1 MARRKANDLENQ
13 MSLMDMMASESPE
26 YTEEGPEELLD
37 PGEDMGDSEGQ
48 TDKPFKL
55 VANKTT
61 KAKASISTQALS
73 VVKAVYADTVE
84 TNWEELF
91 DGFDRLYAI
100 TFSSGIE
107 FVNKVINK
115 FSYAEVVFGCEKII
129 ASDIAAIMSVQ
140 IDSVQRLAKS
150 KSAGNLANRLDDGSL
165 QLYVSR
171 DTKSHEKIF
180 ILESAD
186 HKRVRVITGSANMR
200 GINTKDILRHPFA
213 IRENNCTVGEISV
226 IHTKTGF
233 LQGYNSI
240 AMQLYGEEYQ
250 SYKIGFGKEGVC
262 CPVFLGGQQIAQI
275 NKSAVVKDNLDEY
288 LIYAVNEKALMP
300 SVMFAI
306 YIDGIYYANR
316 GMYVDDATTINCEYS
331 LNEEVLSHYDPN
343 FVKGL

>member
-1 MARRKANDLENQ
+1 MAGSFR
-13 MSLMDMMASESPE
+13 SLPSYFAKIVAHLC
-26 YTEEGPEELLD
+26 EL
-37 PGEDMGDSEGQ
+37 Q
-48 TDKPFKL
+48 TIRNGYEFTFDIVKG
-55 VANKTT
+55 
-61 KAKASISTQALS
+61 
-73 VVKAVYADTVE
+73 KAVIGQAHYIPKLLRQGYGIRLNDSKFLLQYMPAADA
-84 TNWEELF
+84 
-91 DGFDRLYAI
+91 RAY
-100 TFSSGIE
+100 
-107 FVNKVINK
+107 
-115 FSYAEVVFGCEKII
+115 
-129 ASDIAAIMSVQ
+129 
-140 IDSVQRLAKS
+140 
-150 KSAGNLANRLDDGSL
+150 
-165 QLYVSR
+165 
-171 DTKSHEKIF
+171 
-180 ILESAD
+180 
-186 HKRVRVITGSANMR
+186 MR

-288 LIYAVNEKALMP
+288 LIYAVNEMALLP

-316 GMYVDDATTINCEYS
+316 GVYVDDATTINCEYS

>member
-1 MARRKANDLENQ
+1 MLCIKSIE
-13 MSLMDMMASESPE
+13 
-26 YTEEGPEELLD
+26 TEEV
-37 PGEDMGDSEGQ
+37 
-48 TDKPFKL
+48 KL
-55 VANKTT
+55 MLGVSLIIIAAAIVYMVETY
-61 KAKASISTQALS
+61 ISTYYTIEYMHGTS
-73 VVKAVYADTVE
+73 
-84 TNWEELF
+84 LF
-91 DGFDRLYAI
+91 LI
-100 TFSSGIE
+100 L
-107 FVNKVINK
+107 
-115 FSYAEVVFGCEKII
+115 
-129 ASDIAAIMSVQ
+129 
-140 IDSVQRLAKS
+140 LAKY
-150 KSAGNLANRLDDGSL
+150 GTPVLFLL
-165 QLYVSR
+165 QYMPA
-171 DTKSHEKIF
+171 
-180 ILESAD
+180 AD
-186 HKRVRVITGSANMR
+186 ARAYMR
-200 GINTKDILRHPFA
+200 GINTKDILRYPFA

-262 CPVFLGGQQIAQI
+262 CPVFLCGQQIAQI

-288 LIYAVNEKALMP
+288 LIYAVNEMALLP

>member
-1 MARRKANDLENQ
+1 MLCIKSIE
-13 MSLMDMMASESPE
+13 
-26 YTEEGPEELLD
+26 TEEV
-37 PGEDMGDSEGQ
+37 
-48 TDKPFKL
+48 KL
-55 VANKTT
+55 MLGVSLIIIAAAIVYMVETY
-61 KAKASISTQALS
+61 ISTYYTIEYMHGTS
-73 VVKAVYADTVE
+73 
-84 TNWEELF
+84 LF
-91 DGFDRLYAI
+91 LI
-100 TFSSGIE
+100 L
-107 FVNKVINK
+107 
-115 FSYAEVVFGCEKII
+115 
-129 ASDIAAIMSVQ
+129 
-140 IDSVQRLAKS
+140 LAKY
-150 KSAGNLANRLDDGSL
+150 GTPVLFLL
-165 QLYVSR
+165 QYMPA
-171 DTKSHEKIF
+171 
-180 ILESAD
+180 AD
-186 HKRVRVITGSANMR
+186 ARAYMR

-288 LIYAVNEKALMP
+288 LIYAVNEMALLP

-316 GMYVDDATTINCEYS
+316 GVYVDDATTINCEYS

>member
-1 MARRKANDLENQ
+1 MLGV
-13 MSLMDMMASESPE
+13 SLIIIAAAIVYMVET
-26 YTEEGPEELLD
+26 Y
-37 PGEDMGDSEGQ
+37 
-48 TDKPFKL
+48 
-55 VANKTT
+55 
-61 KAKASISTQALS
+61 ISTYYTIEYMHGTS
-73 VVKAVYADTVE
+73 
-84 TNWEELF
+84 LF
-91 DGFDRLYAI
+91 LI
-100 TFSSGIE
+100 L
-107 FVNKVINK
+107 
-115 FSYAEVVFGCEKII
+115 
-129 ASDIAAIMSVQ
+129 
-140 IDSVQRLAKS
+140 LAKY
-150 KSAGNLANRLDDGSL
+150 GTPVLFLL
-165 QLYVSR
+165 QYMPA
-171 DTKSHEKIF
+171 
-180 ILESAD
+180 AD
-186 HKRVRVITGSANMR
+186 ARAYMR

-262 CPVFLGGQQIAQI
+262 CPVFLCGQQIAQI

>member
-1 MARRKANDLENQ
+1 MLCIKSIE
-13 MSLMDMMASESPE
+13 
-26 YTEEGPEELLD
+26 TEEV
-37 PGEDMGDSEGQ
+37 
-48 TDKPFKL
+48 KL
-55 VANKTT
+55 MLGVSLIIIAAAIVYMVETY
-61 KAKASISTQALS
+61 ISTYYTIEYMHGTS
-73 VVKAVYADTVE
+73 
-84 TNWEELF
+84 LF
-91 DGFDRLYAI
+91 LI
-100 TFSSGIE
+100 L
-107 FVNKVINK
+107 
-115 FSYAEVVFGCEKII
+115 
-129 ASDIAAIMSVQ
+129 
-140 IDSVQRLAKS
+140 LAKY
-150 KSAGNLANRLDDGSL
+150 GTPVLFLL
-165 QLYVSR
+165 QYMPA
-171 DTKSHEKIF
+171 
-180 ILESAD
+180 AD
-186 HKRVRVITGSANMR
+186 ARAYMR

>member
-1 MARRKANDLENQ
+1 
-13 MSLMDMMASESPE
+13 MSM
-26 YTEEGPEELLD
+26 
-37 PGEDMGDSEGQ
+37 
-48 TDKPFKL
+48 
-55 VANKTT
+55 
-61 KAKASISTQALS
+61 
-73 VVKAVYADTVE
+73 
-84 TNWEELF
+84 
-91 DGFDRLYAI
+91 
-100 TFSSGIE
+100 
-107 FVNKVINK
+107 
-115 FSYAEVVFGCEKII
+115 
-129 ASDIAAIMSVQ
+129 
-140 IDSVQRLAKS
+140 
-150 KSAGNLANRLDDGSL
+150 
-165 QLYVSR
+165 
-171 DTKSHEKIF
+171 
-180 ILESAD
+180 
-186 HKRVRVITGSANMR
+186 
-200 GINTKDILRHPFA
+200 INTKDILRHPFA

-233 LQGYNSI
+233 FQGYNSI

>member
-1 MARRKANDLENQ
+1 MLGV
-13 MSLMDMMASESPE
+13 SLIIIAAAIVYMVET
-26 YTEEGPEELLD
+26 Y
-37 PGEDMGDSEGQ
+37 
-48 TDKPFKL
+48 
-55 VANKTT
+55 
-61 KAKASISTQALS
+61 ISTYYTIEYMHGTSLFLVLLAEYGTPVLFLLQYMPA
-73 VVKAVYADTVE
+73 ADA
-84 TNWEELF
+84 
-91 DGFDRLYAI
+91 RAY
-100 TFSSGIE
+100 
-107 FVNKVINK
+107 
-115 FSYAEVVFGCEKII
+115 
-129 ASDIAAIMSVQ
+129 
-140 IDSVQRLAKS
+140 
-150 KSAGNLANRLDDGSL
+150 
-165 QLYVSR
+165 
-171 DTKSHEKIF
+171 
-180 ILESAD
+180 
-186 HKRVRVITGSANMR
+186 MR

-288 LIYAVNEKALMP
+288 LIYAVNEMALLP

-316 GMYVDDATTINCEYS
+316 GVYVDDATTINCEYS